1 MAFSHT
7 NSKGT
12 TYYLNSKDVTLILN
26 VIHGKEIDIEYNKK
40 KIIDKINTYFGYS
53 FIKNIHVKIINV
65 KFIDSSKN
73 HTTKINK
80 KSFINNLKKVE
91 NINLKNKLEKLIKAY
106 NEKN

>member
-1 MAFSHT
+1 MTLPFWGGGLFKVH
-7 NSKGT
+7 KRW
-12 TYYLNSKDVTLILN
+12 KDAI
-26 VIHGKEIDIEYNKK
+26 NKK